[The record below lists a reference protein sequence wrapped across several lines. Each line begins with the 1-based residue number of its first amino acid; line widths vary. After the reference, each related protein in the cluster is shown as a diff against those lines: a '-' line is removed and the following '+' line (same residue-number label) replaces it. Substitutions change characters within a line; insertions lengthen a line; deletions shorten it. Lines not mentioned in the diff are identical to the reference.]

1 MDSVLGATVNL
12 SGTVSSLRGVLGAG
26 GTKAPQIMS
35 AGMMLAQVRNIVKG
49 LQAGAPVALFFMH
62 NEQRV
67 VIVGQIAEV
76 GNEFHF
82 TMKRGDSVHY
92 AKHFQCIL
100 HPAFESST
108 SEEVVLNLAG
118 EHQSI
123 AAAST
128 RILPL
133 DYFLRERANEYIV
146 SLQATNDT
154 LESELASLRAAFEL
168 QSAVGNVTATPSSDS
183 EVAAVRRAMEAQRS
197 AHADETARLRAEIE
211 ALRRQLQQQQQAA
224 SQQPPTQAG
233 AGAVAIDALVLDKRR
248 LTGEVERLNSELG
261 AACAE
266 VERLRAQ
273 TSRSSRG
280 GVSFQAPPGQVVPPG
295 HEENAVLPS
304 VIATAATLRYL
315 VATGGELLITR
326 ARQDF
331 NGDGRVRDY
340 QQRNLLL
347 FDAWLR
353 IARDFAAS
361 VNFAAWS
368 ASPMCNLGELIIT
381 TMSET
386 AQRVAPGT
394 FITAVNVSPGAV
406 LDAERLEKLA
416 EAAKEARKRQRGTR
430 GSGSGSGGSSK
441 GSSKGG
447 RGSSRKNS
455 RASSADNS
463 SADGAQKSASGKG
476 RGGTH

>member
-1 MDSVLGATVNL
+1 MGEI
-12 SGTVSSLRGVLGAG
+12 R
-26 GTKAPQIMS
+26 QE
-35 AGMMLAQVRNIVKG
+35 LAQ
-49 LQAGAPVALFFMH
+49 
-62 NEQRV
+62 
-67 VIVGQIAEV
+67 
-76 GNEFHF
+76 
-82 TMKRGDSVHY
+82 
-92 AKHFQCIL
+92 
-100 HPAFESST
+100 
-108 SEEVVLNLAG
+108 
-118 EHQSI
+118 
-123 AAAST
+123 
-128 RILPL
+128 
-133 DYFLRERANEYIV
+133 
-146 SLQATNDT
+146 
-154 LESELASLRAAFEL
+154 
-168 QSAVGNVTATPSSDS
+168 
-183 EVAAVRRAMEAQRS
+183 
-197 AHADETARLRAEIE
+197 
-211 ALRRQLQQQQQAA
+211 
-224 SQQPPTQAG
+224 
-233 AGAVAIDALVLDKRR
+233 
-248 LTGEVERLNSELG
+248 
-261 AACAE
+261 
-266 VERLRAQ
+266 
-273 TSRSSRG
+273 
-280 GVSFQAPPGQVVPPG
+280 PGQVVPPG

-430 GSGSGSGGSSK
+430 GSGSGSGGRSK